1 MVFTLIFPVL
11 HETVSKAP
19 LLADFN
25 HEQEEFIKSKGGK
38 EQVLMA
44 LSSLVIRKLNMYNVR
59 NQHHGLVT
67 RERRSSGK
75 RFLLS
80 QRIGGTSSEPLLRC
94 SSKRT
99 LVPLQLVDEEMCQGV
114 DFDFEYSAVAA
125 HAVVLLGEDSR
136 LRDMR

>member
-1 MVFTLIFPVL
+1 M
-11 HETVSKAP
+11 H
-19 LLADFN
+19 
-25 HEQEEFIKSKGGK
+25 
-38 EQVLMA
+38 
-44 LSSLVIRKLNMYNVR
+44 NVR

-80 QRIGGTSSEPLLRC
+80 QRIGGTSSEPLLRR

-125 HAVVLLGEDSR
+125 HAVVLLGEDPR

>member
-1 MVFTLIFPVL
+1 
-11 HETVSKAP
+11 
-19 LLADFN
+19 
-25 HEQEEFIKSKGGK
+25 
-38 EQVLMA
+38 
-44 LSSLVIRKLNMYNVR
+44 MYNVR
-59 NQHHGLVT
+59 NRHHGLVT

-94 SSKRT
+94 SIKKK
-99 LVPLQLVDEEMCQGV
+99 LVLQQLVNEELCQGV

-125 HAVVLLGEDSR
+125 HAVVLLGEDPR

>member
-1 MVFTLIFPVL
+1 
-11 HETVSKAP
+11 
-19 LLADFN
+19 
-25 HEQEEFIKSKGGK
+25 
-38 EQVLMA
+38 
-44 LSSLVIRKLNMYNVR
+44 MYNVR
-59 NQHHGLVT
+59 NLHHGLVT

-94 SSKRT
+94 STKKK
-99 LVPLQLVDEEMCQGV
+99 LVLQQLVNEEMCQGV

-125 HAVVLLGEDSR
+125 HAVVLLGEDPR